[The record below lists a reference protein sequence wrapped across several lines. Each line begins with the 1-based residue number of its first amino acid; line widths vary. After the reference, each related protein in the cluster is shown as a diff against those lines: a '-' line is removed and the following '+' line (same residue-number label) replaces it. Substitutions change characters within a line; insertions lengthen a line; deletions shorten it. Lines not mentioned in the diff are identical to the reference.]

1 MGIKDM
7 LLAKKRHEAEDKRLA
22 RCLREMILR
31 QIAEVN
37 EAVGKQLLYVNECA
51 GHLFLYGNPGGGHID
66 RLMAC
71 VPLDVEGLARLWYRL
86 SEGIR
91 EGRTVEDACP
101 YKKERVTI

>member
-71 VPLDVEGLARLWYRL
+71 VSLDVEGLAGLWYRL
-86 SEGIR
+86 EK
-91 EGRTVEDACP
+91 EVMTV
-101 YKKERVTI
+101 

>member
-1 MGIKDM
+1 MSVKDRI
-7 LLAKKRHEAEDKRLA
+7 LARERHRAEDARLTVM
-22 RCLREMILR
+22 LRKMVLR
-31 QIAEVN
+31 QIEAVN
-37 EAVGKQLLYVNECA
+37 EAVGSQMLYANECA